1 MLQQRSERYVLSD
14 QCRWWSARSLSLS
27 SFCVSRFLVGVL
39 RRSVSTNSRPY
50 TLPRGAGAQWEA
62 ARPELE
68 PILLQEVDAA
78 VAGAEKPCW
87 RQCVAGLP
95 DRAAA
100 FLGCSQISLESAKQ
114 QLIDKGWLAKVNAVL
129 GRHGLVAD
137 LEYEERRSAKGPE
150 MFEVSISIPSPS
162 LPPLGSL
169 SRYLSRCTRMH
180 THTRTHEDQS
190 ARRKVQLC
198 CCCEC
203 VLLLLLLL
211 LFCVPQG
218 GPHALEAHTECSY
231 GNTIEVSHAESL
243 LRVLI
248 DACHANANPGGS
260 VMLRNDT

>member
-27 SFCVSRFLVGVL
+27 SFCVSRCLVGIL
-39 RRSVSTNSRPY
+39 RRSVSTNSLPY

-100 FLGCSQISLESAKQ
+100 FLGCSQISLFSAKQ
-114 QLIDKGWLAKVNAVL
+114 QLIDKGWLAKVNTVL

-137 LEYEERRSAKGPE
+137 LEFQRHSG
-150 MFEVSISIPSPS
+150 
-162 LPPLGSL
+162 G
-169 SRYLSRCTRMH
+169 
-180 THTRTHEDQS
+180 
-190 ARRKVQLC
+190 
-198 CCCEC
+198 
-203 VLLLLLLL
+203 
-211 LFCVPQG
+211 PQG
-218 GPHALEAHTECSY
+218 GSS
-231 GNTIEVSHAESL
+231 EVSHAESL

-248 DACHANANPGGS
+248 DACHTNANPGGS

>member
-1 MLQQRSERYVLSD
+1 VLQQRSERYVLSD

-27 SFCVSRFLVGVL
+27 SFCVSRCLVGIL

-78 VAGAEKPCW
+78 VAGAGKPSWACT
-87 RQCVAGLP
+87 GLWFCP
-95 DRAAA
+95 
-100 FLGCSQISLESAKQ
+100 QIGLFSAKQ
-114 QLIDKGWLAKVNAVL
+114 QLIDKGWLAKVNTVL

-137 LEYEERRSAKGPE
+137 LVYEK
-150 MFEVSISIPSPS
+150 
-162 LPPLGSL
+162 
-169 SRYLSRCTRMH
+169 TRAGG
-180 THTRTHEDQS
+180 Q
-190 ARRKVQLC
+190 
-198 CCCEC
+198 
-203 VLLLLLLL
+203 
-211 LFCVPQG
+211 QG
-218 GPHALEAHTECSY
+218 GGTS
-231 GNTIEVSHAESL
+231 EVSHAESL

>member
-27 SFCVSRFLVGVL
+27 SFCVSRCLVGIL

-78 VAGAEKPCW
+78 VAGAGKPSWACT
-87 RQCVAGLP
+87 GLWFCP
-95 DRAAA
+95 
-100 FLGCSQISLESAKQ
+100 QIGLFSAKQ
-114 QLIDKGWLAKVNAVL
+114 QLIDKGWLAKVNTVL

-137 LEYEERRSAKGPE
+137 LEFQRHSG
-150 MFEVSISIPSPS
+150 
-162 LPPLGSL
+162 GS
-169 SRYLSRCTRMH
+169 
-180 THTRTHEDQS
+180 
-190 ARRKVQLC
+190 
-198 CCCEC
+198 
-203 VLLLLLLL
+203 
-211 LFCVPQG
+211 QG
-218 GPHALEAHTECSY
+218 GSS
-231 GNTIEVSHAESL
+231 EVSHAESL

-248 DACHANANPGGS
+248 DACHTNANPGGS